1 MAKKKLARKEVKA
14 KGKKGVAAYV
24 LLFVAVFFLYV
35 NSIFA
40 VLARKQ
46 LSLLLEKLYG
56 IPSNEIEIALVTYAV
71 IWFTI
76 GTIAWITNYKI
87 DKTGNRNQ
95 RWMLFVLSIITM
107 IAGRVESGVVMLIA
121 SILYLRRK

>member
-1 MAKKKLARKEVKA
+1 MAKKRLARKEVKA
-14 KGKKGVAAYV
+14 KGKKGVAAYIV
-24 LLFVAVFFLYV
+24 LFVAVLFLYV
-35 NSIFA
+35 NSLFA

-46 LSLLLEKLYG
+46 ISLLLEKQYG
-56 IPSNEIEIALVTYAV
+56 IPSSEIALVTYAV

-95 RWMLFVLSIITM
+95 KWMLFVLSIITM
-107 IAGRVESGVVMLIA
+107 IAGRIEAGIIMLIA

>member
-1 MAKKKLARKEVKA
+1 MAKKRLARKEVKA

-24 LLFVAVFFLYV
+24 LLFVAVLFLYV

-46 LSLLLEKLYG
+46 ISLLLEKQYG
-56 IPSNEIEIALVTYAV
+56 IPVSEIALVTYAV

-76 GTIAWITNYKI
+76 GTISWITNYKI

-95 RWMLFVLSIITM
+95 KWMLFVMSIITM

>member
-1 MAKKKLARKEVKA
+1 MAKKKLARKEVQV
-14 KGKKGVAAYV
+14 KGKKGAAAYV
-24 LLFVAVFFLYV
+24 LLFIAVFFLYV

-46 LSLLLEKLYG
+46 ISLLLEKQYG
-56 IPSNEIEIALVTYAV
+56 LPASEIALVTYAV

-87 DKTGNRNQ
+87 NKTENRNQ
-95 RWMLFVLSIITM
+95 KWMLFALSIITM
-107 IAGRVESGVVMLIA
+107 TAGRVESGVVMLIA